1 MDLRPTWL
9 HEILYQQK
17 EKEGKR
23 QANTSIH
30 CSPPDYR
37 LDTEQWHHASHH
49 AFLTCTLWFS
59 STWEPKYNLCPWSWI
74 CRSINEG
81 SHGMHFPGSQC
92 REYFWEN
99 QCIISWQVCISGR
112 GNAMYSQLYKKVKV
126 YHPNRG
132 HPQSFMPSTECR
144 RSCFALDLWC
154 FGIPELLLSEEEIS
168 ILLESLEKSALCL
181 FLEGPRARS
190 GFYRWVFTI
199 TFVTENTTLTI
210 LYFMC
215 AGAPRTGAVLSHS
228 CVRWEG
234 NQTGPS
240 TSASVFSFLSS
251 L

>member
-1 MDLRPTWL
+1 MPSLL
-9 HEILYQQK
+9 V
-17 EKEGKR
+17 
-23 QANTSIH
+23 S
-30 CSPPDYR
+30 CVSPQP
-37 LDTEQWHHASHH
+37 
-49 AFLTCTLWFS
+49 
-59 STWEPKYNLCPWSWI
+59 
-74 CRSINEG
+74 
-81 SHGMHFPGSQC
+81 
-92 REYFWEN
+92 EN
-99 QCIISWQVCISGR
+99 QNTTFVPEVEFVGVSTKAVMVCISQIVNVQGISGRIKVQSVGRVCISGKANIQSAGRVCISGR
-112 GNAMYSQLYKKVKV
+112 GNAMYSQLYRKVKV
-126 YHPNRG
+126 YHPNWG
-132 HPQSFMPSTECR
+132 HPQSFMPSTECWG
-144 RSCFALDLWC
+144 SCFALNLWC

-199 TFVTENTTLTI
+199 TFLTENTTLMI